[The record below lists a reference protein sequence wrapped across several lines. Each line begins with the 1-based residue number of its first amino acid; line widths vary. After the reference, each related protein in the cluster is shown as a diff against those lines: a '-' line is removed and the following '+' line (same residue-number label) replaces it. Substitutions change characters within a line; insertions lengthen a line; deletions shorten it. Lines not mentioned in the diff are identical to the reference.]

1 MNWRSVLAGV
11 GLLAVLGVPWRAAAG
26 GGTEVEPGDTAFTVS
41 AAGESGGSSTAS
53 AQTSSTDPVVSSF
66 ESSMCA
72 IGGQE
77 TCGELALCDNGDVMT
92 YTTYVT
98 ESGAVLEG
106 SSNCPQDAV
115 AAGPPVVTP
124 GLVLAAFRR
133 VPLPASEL
141 GVQPPGGRTL
151 VNFETNFFTDDGGFT
166 RVVRLLGQRVV
177 LRIWPASFGWR
188 FGDGASR
195 ETVSAGSPYPD
206 LEVTHRYLDRGRVAA
221 RVDTTYAAEFS
232 VNGGPWREVGGTV
245 TIPGDPEGLRVVTA
259 RPVLVGD

>member
-1 MNWRSVLAGV
+1 MSGVVSNITLAIVLLFIPAVAVADGTDV
-11 GLLAVLGVPWRAAAG
+11 APANTVFTVSGLNELQG
-26 GGTEVEPGDTAFTVS
+26 GRGPEGTVS
-41 AAGESGGSSTAS
+41 AAADIPGAVHEEVGCYQGG
-53 AQTSSTDPVVSSF
+53 AQTCSEP
-66 ESSMCA
+66 
-72 IGGQE
+72 
-77 TCGELALCDNGDVMT
+77 ALCDDGTIMTFTWFQTPDGDRLN
-92 YTTYVT
+92 YQ
-98 ESGAVLEG
+98 
-106 SSNCPQDAV
+106 SSCPQDAV

-188 FGDGASR
+188 FGDGEGR

-245 TIPGDPEGLRVVTA
+245 TVPGDPEGLRVVTA